1 MNFECFVAILSPV
14 VNWKTRSNVWNIK
27 CETSYWILS
36 ERFFSIKSISLTEL
50 KVVVF
55 HEILLNFIQ
64 YPIINSMHFILLNKI
79 LWIIEHISTEW
90 KVPFHLNSQL
100 KKKHSIKIRFWKYH
114 IEINQLV
121 SKFIFYNKKKTI
133 DSITLVNSIFVRRI
147 RYIYIISKGTF
158 PWFKNRTPMVA

>member
-100 KKKHSIKIRFWKYH
+100 KKSIRLKSAF
-114 IEINQLV
+114 EN
-121 SKFIFYNKKKTI
+121 
-133 DSITLVNSIFVRRI
+133 ITLKSISWCLNLFFIIKKNDRFHNTSKQYFCATNKV
-147 RYIYIISKGTF
+147 YIYHLKGDL
-158 PWFKNRTPMVA
+158 PLI